1 MTKLTEQQ
9 VDDYKVLIADM
20 IENEEEYLEECKHDN
35 LFELSLILSELK
47 VNKEDRKLLY
57 GLYQSIRGNLSM
69 EEEIEVYGDLYPPKV
84 KNITLH

>member
-9 VDDYKVLIADM
+9 VDDYKVLIVDM
-20 IENEEEYLEECKHDN
+20 IENEEEFLEECKHDN